1 MNDLIAAEDEELI
14 MRAVHAVKQRGD
26 TGPWHLTFHP
36 TQRPDWVQID
46 ALVTDQGDI
55 YMHPDWMCPR
65 EQMVVRGNLEWMLDQ
80 PPPSLN

>member
-14 MRAVHAVKQRGD
+14 MRAVHAVKQQGD
-26 TGPWHLTFHP
+26 SDPWHLTFHP
-36 TQRPDWVQID
+36 AIRPEWVMIE

-55 YMHPDWMCPR
+55 YLHPDWLCPR
-65 EQMVVRGNLEWMLDQ
+65 EKFVLRGNLEWALDQ